1 MTALSAADFEY
12 IRGFIRTRSAIVLEP
27 GKEYLVESRL
37 TPVVRKEGLGSI
49 ESLVRK
55 LREGGAKGLERM
67 VVEAMTTNETS
78 FFRDITPFEALRKQI
93 IPELIE
99 RRASSRRLD
108 IWSGACSS
116 GQETYTM
123 LMLLREHFPQLAS
136 WTVRVHA
143 TDLSTQ
149 MVERT
154 QAGLYSQLEVN
165 RGLPAAM
172 LVKYF
177 ERSGENWQV
186 VKALRSMV
194 EARTLNLDA
203 PWSGL
208 CQMDIVLMRNVL
220 IYFDVAT
227 KKEILGRVR
236 SQMRP
241 DGYLFLGSAETTI
254 GLDESF
260 QRVQIDKA
268 SCYQLA
274 GLAVAR

>member
-1 MTALSAADFEY
+1 VSALSAADFEY

-37 TPVVRKEGLGSI
+37 TPVVRKEGLASI

-55 LREGGAKGLERM
+55 LREGSANGLERM

-78 FFRDITPFEALRKQI
+78 FFRDITPFEAMRTKI

-99 RRASSRRLD
+99 RRAPSRRLD

-154 QAGLYSQLEVN
+154 RAGQYSQLEVN

-177 ERSGENWQV
+177 ERCGDNWQV
-186 VKALRSMV
+186 VRELRSQV
-194 EARTLNLDA
+194 EVRTLNLDA
-203 PWSGL
+203 RWSGL
-208 CQMDIVLMRNVL
+208 CPMDIVLMRNVL
-220 IYFDVAT
+220 IYFDVVT

-236 SQMRP
+236 GQMRP

-254 GLDESF
+254 GLDDAF
-260 QRVQIDKA
+260 QRVQFDKA
-268 SCYQLA
+268 SCYQLVGA
-274 GLAVAR
+274 AVAR